1 MYMYRVQSA
10 VQNKKG
16 RGDRENE
23 RKASY
28 MYRCLLD
35 LVYMYVV
42 EAWLI
47 PLDLPQWWV
56 LSTTLHTFQ

>member
-28 MYRCLLD
+28 MYRTAAC
-35 LVYMYVV
+35 
-42 EAWLI
+42 
-47 PLDLPQWWV
+47 
-56 LSTTLHTFQ
+56 